1 VKDDQRQHRS
11 QTITEADPAD
21 SATLESSPGLE
32 QFTHANNNAVH
43 LLSSSETAEGR
54 RLLETQEKPLL
65 WRRWGPYVSERSWGT
80 VREDYSSNGAAWDF
94 VSHDMARSKAYRW
107 GEDGLA
113 AVCDRYQ
120 LLVFSLAFW
129 NGKDPILK
137 ERAYGVTPLEGN
149 HGEDVKEYYFYLDST
164 PTHSYMKYLYK
175 YPQAAYPY
183 EWLWRENQER
193 RRRQGPEFELMDTG
207 IFNNN
212 RYFDVVVE
220 YGKASSEDLCVR
232 IEIFNRGAE
241 PAPLHVVPQLWF
253 RNTWAWSD
261 PPGPVPAICEG
272 PHGQGFVSLIADD
285 AGMERLK
292 NLAFEYRL
300 GKRYLYGQAGGH
312 LLFTDNETNAMRLYG
327 VPSIHRYSKDAF
339 HRAIVNSEREA
350 VNPSQTGTKGCFD
363 YQLTVAAGGSVVVRL
378 RLAPEPL
385 QNPLHEVD
393 QIITQRHAE
402 ADEFYAAIQ
411 PPKATEEEKLIQR
424 QAFAGLLWSKQIYL
438 FDVNKWLEGDNPK
451 FPPPATRLRIRNLH
465 WRHLNSMR
473 ILSMPDKWEYPWF
486 AAWDLAFHSVALA
499 LVDPEF
505 AKEQLFLMLFEQ
517 FQHPSG
523 QIPAY
528 EWEFSDL
535 NPPVHAW
542 AVWRVYNMEK
552 ARSGTGDRQFLEKC
566 FHKLLINFA
575 WWVNKVD
582 SAGNNVF
589 EGGFLGLDNI
599 TAFDRSEKLPG
610 GAVLEQSDAT
620 GWMGMFCLN
629 LMHIALELAKENHAY
644 ESLALKFFEHYIY
657 IGAAMKNMGGR
668 KYSLWDEGDGFFYDV
683 LRYPDGSFQ
692 KFRVRSLV
700 GIIPLYAAEALR
712 LDDIETLQEFRA
724 NFLWFVKNRRELSE
738 SCCHSMEEKRQ
749 YALTIVNQEQ
759 LRRVLDRLLNPEEFL
774 SDYGIR
780 SMSKYHQQHPFTF
793 GSSEVRY
800 DPGESENK
808 IKGGNSNWR
817 GPIWFPTTFLIIESL
832 RALGACFGDDFK
844 VRFPANL
851 GHTRNLLEIAGEIAN
866 RMIRIFTRNAAGQR
880 PVYGASCSMFQESP
894 HWRDCILFYEFYHGD
909 NGAGL
914 GASHQTGWSALVA
927 ALIEDWR
934 R

>member
-1 VKDDQRQHRS
+1 MSVKDDQHNS
-11 QTITEADPAD
+11 QTLGEVD
-21 SATLESSPGLE
+21 SVDATTLEASPGLD
-32 QFTHANNNAVH
+32 QATQTSTTTVRP
-43 LLSSSETAEGR
+43 LSLNETAEGR
-54 RLLETQEKPLL
+54 RLLETQGKPLL

-80 VREDYSSNGAAWDF
+80 VREDYSSNGEAWEF

-107 GEDGLA
+107 GEDGLGA
-113 AVCDRYQ
+113 ICDRYQ
-120 LLVFSLAFW
+120 LLVFGFALW

-137 ERAYGVTPLEGN
+137 ERAYGVTPREGN

-175 YPQAAYPY
+175 YPQSAYPY
-183 EWLWRENQER
+183 EWLWQENQER
-193 RRRQGPEFELMDTG
+193 HRQGTEFELVDTG
-207 IFNNN
+207 IFNSG
-212 RYFDVVVE
+212 YFDIFVE
-220 YGKASSEDLCVR
+220 YAKTSSEDLCIR
-232 IEIFNRGAE
+232 IEAFNRGLQ
-241 PAPLHVVPQLWF
+241 PVPLHIIPQLWF

-261 PPGPVPAICEG
+261 PSGPAPTICEG
-272 PHGQGFVSLIADD
+272 PQGQGFVSLTADD
-285 AGMERLK
+285 AGAERLK
-292 NLAFEYRL
+292 NLEFEYRL
-300 GKRYLYGQAGGH
+300 GKRYFYGQAGGRS
-312 LLFTDNETNAMRLYG
+312 LFTGNETNAMRLYR
-327 VPSIHRYSKDAF
+327 VPGAHRYCKDAF
-339 HRAIVNSEREA
+339 HRAIVNGEPEA
-350 VNPSQTGTKGCFD
+350 GNPDKTGTKACLD
-363 YQLTVAAGGSVVVRL
+363 YQFTVPAGGSVVVRL
-378 RLAPEPL
+378 RLAPDNLPDPL
-385 QNPLHEVD
+385 RDVD
-393 QIITQRHAE
+393 AIIALRRSE
-402 ADEFYAAIQ
+402 ADEFYAAIH
-411 PPKATEEEKLIQR
+411 PPKATEDEKLIQR
-424 QAFAGLLWSKQIYL
+424 QALAGLLWSKQIYL

-451 FPPPATRLRIRNLH
+451 FPPPASRLRIRNMH

-486 AAWDLAFHSVALA
+486 AAWDLAFHAVALA
-499 LVDPEF
+499 LIDPEY
-505 AKEQLFLMLFEQ
+505 AKEQLFLILFEQ

-552 ARSGTGDRQFLEKC
+552 ARTGTGDRQFLERC

-610 GAVLEQSDAT
+610 GGVLEQSDGT

-629 LMHIALELAKENHAY
+629 LMDIALELAKENHAY

-657 IGAAMKNMGGR
+657 IGAAMNNMGGR
-668 KYSLWDEGDGFFYDV
+668 KYSLWDEADGFFYDV

-700 GIIPLYAAEALR
+700 GIIPLYAATVLK
-712 LDDIETLQEFRA
+712 LDDLQNLTEFRS
-724 NFLWFVKNRRELSE
+724 NFLWFIKNRSELSE
-738 SCCHSMEEKRQ
+738 SCCHYVEEKKQ
-749 YALTIVNQEQ
+749 YALTIVNEEQ
-759 LRRVLDRLLNPEEFL
+759 LRRVLNRLLSPEEFL

-780 SMSKYHQQHPFTF
+780 SLSKYHQHHPFIF

-817 GPIWFPTTFLIIESL
+817 GPIWFPTAFLLIESL
-832 RALGACFGDDFK
+832 RTLGQCFGDNLK
-844 VRFPANL
+844 VGFP
-851 GHTRNLLEIAGEIAN
+851 GGQGQRNLLEVASEISD
-866 RMIRIFTRNAAGQR
+866 RMIRIFTRNEVGHR
-880 PVYGASCSMFQESP
+880 PVYGENCSIFQESS

-909 NGAGL
+909 NGTGL

-927 ALIEDWR
+927 ALIEDR
-934 R
+934 RR